1 VNSSLSGIL
10 PRGNLNQ
17 GPRVIWEG
25 PVADATTMRRT
36 EGEWE
41 RRRAVINTGEAEKT
55 NRKRIE
61 EQEGSERAQL
71 EMFD

>member
-1 VNSSLSGIL
+1 
-10 PRGNLNQ
+10 
-17 GPRVIWEG
+17 
-25 PVADATTMRRT
+25 MRRT

-55 NRKRIE
+55 NRNRIE
-61 EQEGSERAQL
+61 EQGGSERAQL